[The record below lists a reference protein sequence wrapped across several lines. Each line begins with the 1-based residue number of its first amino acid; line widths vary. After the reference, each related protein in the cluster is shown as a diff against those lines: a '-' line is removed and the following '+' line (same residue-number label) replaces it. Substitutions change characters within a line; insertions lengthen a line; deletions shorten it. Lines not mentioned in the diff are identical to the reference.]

1 MSGNIAQLSFLS
13 KLNDLPSK
21 LEYIKGIPGLEDF
34 GVVFFSKKTLLK
46 YIGGSDYFV
55 TYPIQA
61 EIGLE
66 ELIYVSINQFN
77 KLKLNKKFKS
87 KSTHKVILKNLY
99 LDQEAVGY
107 AYLKIERDPG
117 HDYNHKVDS
126 IHYLASHFDAF
137 IKSRNQTLKAK
148 NNRRVLSNKMLEIE
162 SLIDLTDIIFN
173 QQENTEELFENILFT
188 FISTLNASSGMIVI
202 KDEKSSFFSIVSI
215 FNIENRV
222 ASKKI
227 IRANKGILKKL
238 NSEKVSLLEEEIKK
252 FELLNFAEKNAL
264 IGPLTSENK
273 LKGAIIIGNKES
285 LSGITRFT
293 KEDLRL
299 FDSLTKK
306 VSLAYQNI
314 KLIDSLKTS
323 TKLVDN
329 IMSSI
334 TTGIIKIDQLGEV
347 EYVNQAAENVFGFA
361 SESALYNHYMAIF
374 MDNEKLISLIERIET
389 NPKVVYENNLRVIDL
404 NGDQHEIN
412 LTLSPVF
419 DESNDFSGL
428 VLAFEDLSNINK
440 VKSTFKKYVSENIV
454 DELLKTDESLE
465 LGGGKNKVCILFCD
479 IRGFTSMS
487 EKMIPEDVVSLLNH
501 YFQEMI
507 DVVFDNNGT
516 LDKIIG
522 DELMVLYGV
531 PIESKNDPQKAVDTA
546 KQMFLKLKEFNEVN
560 KSRGFPK
567 IKIGIGINYG
577 EVISGNIG
585 SDRQMNYTVI
595 GDNVNLAARLCSHA
609 KPSQIV
615 ISKSVFE
622 KLDDKSYFKKM
633 DAIELKGKSKKIE
646 NWILDMSN

>member
-1 MSGNIAQLSFLS
+1 MSGNIAQLSFLT
-13 KLNDLPSK
+13 KLNDLPGK
-21 LEYIKGIPGLEDF
+21 LEYIRGIPGLEDF
-34 GVVFFSKKTLLK
+34 GVVFFSKKTLLR
-46 YIGGSDYFV
+46 YIRGSDYFV
-55 TYPIQA
+55 THPIQTK
-61 EIGLE
+61 IGLE
-66 ELIYVSINQFN
+66 DLIYISINQFN
-77 KLKLNKKFKS
+77 KLGLNKNFKS
-87 KSTHKVILKNLY
+87 KPTHKVILKNLY
-99 LDQEAVGY
+99 LDQEPVGY
-107 AYLKIERDPG
+107 VYLKIEREPG
-117 HDYNHKVDS
+117 HNYNHKLDS
-126 IHYLASHFDAF
+126 IHHLASHFEAF
-137 IKSRNQTLKAK
+137 IKSKNQTLKAK
-148 NNRRVLSNKMLEIE
+148 NSRRVLSNKMLEFE

-173 QQENTEELFENILFT
+173 QQENTEEFFESILFT

-202 KDEKSSFFSIVSI
+202 KDDKSSFFSIVSI

-222 ASKKI
+222 TSKKI

-238 NSEKVSLLEEEIKK
+238 NSEKISLLEEEIKK
-252 FELLNFAEKNAL
+252 FELLSFADKNAL
-264 IGPLTSENK
+264 IGPLISENK

-285 LSGITRFT
+285 LTGITRFT

-347 EYVNQAAENVFGFA
+347 EYVNQAAENVFGIS
-361 SESALYNHYMAIF
+361 SESALHNHYMAIF
-374 MDNEKLISLIERIET
+374 MDNEKLISLIERIEMD
-389 NPKVVYENNLRVIDL
+389 PKVAYENNLRVIDL
-404 NGDQHEIN
+404 NGKQHEIN

-419 DESNDFSGL
+419 DESNEFSGL

-454 DELLKTDESLE
+454 DELLKTDKSLE

-479 IRGFTSMS
+479 IRGFTAMS

-507 DVVFDNNGT
+507 EVVFDNNGT

-531 PIESKNDPQKAVDTA
+531 PIESENDPQKAVDTA

-609 KPSQIV
+609 KSSQIV

-622 KLDDKSYFKKM
+622 KIDDKSDFKKM
-633 DAIELKGKSKKIE
+633 EAIELKGKSKKIE
-646 NWILDMSN
+646 NWILDTSN

>member
-1 MSGNIAQLSFLS
+1 MSGNIARLSFLT
-13 KLNDLPSK
+13 KLNDLPGK
-21 LEYIKGIPGLEDF
+21 LEYIRGIPGLEDF
-34 GVVFFSKKTLLK
+34 GIVFFSKKTLLK
-46 YIGGSDYFV
+46 YIKGSDYFV
-55 TYPIQA
+55 THPIQTK
-61 EIGLE
+61 IGLE
-66 ELIYVSINQFN
+66 DLIYISINQFN
-77 KLKLNKKFKS
+77 KLGLNKNFKS
-87 KSTHKVILKNLY
+87 NSTHKVILKNLY
-99 LDQEAVGY
+99 LDQEPVGY
-107 AYLKIERDPG
+107 VYLKIEREPG
-117 HDYNHKVDS
+117 HNYNHKLDS
-126 IHYLASHFDAF
+126 IHHLASHFEAF
-137 IKSRNQTLKAK
+137 IKSKNQTLKAK
-148 NNRRVLSNKMLEIE
+148 NSRRVLSNKMLEFE

-173 QQENTEELFENILFT
+173 QQENTEEFFESILFT

-202 KDEKSSFFSIVSI
+202 KDDKSSFFSIVSI

-222 ASKKI
+222 TSKKI

-238 NSEKVSLLEEEIKK
+238 NSEKISLLEEEIKK
-252 FELLNFAEKNAL
+252 FELLSFADKNAL
-264 IGPLTSENK
+264 IGPLISENK

-347 EYVNQAAENVFGFA
+347 EYVNQAAENVFGIS
-361 SESALYNHYMAIF
+361 SESALHNHYMAIF
-374 MDNEKLISLIERIET
+374 MDNEKLISLIERIEMD
-389 NPKVVYENNLRVIDL
+389 PKVAYENNLRVIDL
-404 NGDQHEIN
+404 NGKQHEIN

-419 DESNDFSGL
+419 DESNEFSGL

-454 DELLKTDESLE
+454 DELLKTDKSLE

-479 IRGFTSMS
+479 IRGFTAMS

-531 PIESKNDPQKAVDTA
+531 PIESENDPQKAVDTA

-609 KPSQIV
+609 KSSQIV

-622 KLDDKSYFKKM
+622 KIDDKSDFKKM
-633 DAIELKGKSKKIE
+633 EAIELKGKSKKIE
-646 NWILDMSN
+646 NWILDTSD

>member
-1 MSGNIAQLSFLS
+1 MSGNIAQLSFLT
-13 KLNDLPSK
+13 KLNDLPGK
-21 LEYIKGIPGLEDF
+21 LEYIRGIPGLEDF

-46 YIGGSDYFV
+46 YIRGSDYFI
-55 TYPIQA
+55 THPIQTK
-61 EIGLE
+61 IGLE
-66 ELIYVSINQFN
+66 DLIYISINQFN
-77 KLKLNKKFKS
+77 KLGLNKNFKS
-87 KSTHKVILKNLY
+87 KPTHKVILKNLY
-99 LDQEAVGY
+99 LDQEPVGY
-107 AYLKIERDPG
+107 VYLKIEREPG
-117 HDYNHKVDS
+117 HNYNHKLDS
-126 IHYLASHFDAF
+126 IHHLASHFEAF
-137 IKSRNQTLKAK
+137 IKSKNQTLKAK
-148 NNRRVLSNKMLEIE
+148 NSRRVLSNKMLEFE

-173 QQENTEELFENILFT
+173 QQENTEEFFESILFT

-202 KDEKSSFFSIVSI
+202 KDDKSSFFSIVSI

-222 ASKKI
+222 TSKKI

-238 NSEKVSLLEEEIKK
+238 NSEKISLLEEEIKK
-252 FELLNFAEKNAL
+252 FELLSFADKNAL
-264 IGPLTSENK
+264 IGPLISENK

-347 EYVNQAAENVFGFA
+347 EYVNQAAENVFGIS
-361 SESALYNHYMAIF
+361 SESALHNHYMAIF
-374 MDNEKLISLIERIET
+374 MDNEKLISLIERIEMD
-389 NPKVVYENNLRVIDL
+389 PKVAYENNLRVIDL
-404 NGDQHEIN
+404 NGKQHEIN

-419 DESNDFSGL
+419 DESNEFSGL

-454 DELLKTDESLE
+454 DELLKTDKSLE

-479 IRGFTSMS
+479 IRGFTAMS

-531 PIESKNDPQKAVDTA
+531 PIESENDPQKAVDTA

-609 KPSQIV
+609 KSSQIV

-622 KLDDKSYFKKM
+622 KIDDKSDFKKM
-633 DAIELKGKSKKIE
+633 EAIELKGKSKKIE
-646 NWILDMSN
+646 NWILDTSD

>member
-1 MSGNIAQLSFLS
+1 MYGNIAQLNLLT
-13 KLNDLPSK
+13 KLNDIPSK
-21 LEYIKGIPGLEDF
+21 LEYINGFNWLEDF
-34 GVVFFSKKTLLK
+34 GVVFFSRKTLIK
-46 YIGGSDYFV
+46 SIGGLEYFAQ
-55 TYPIQA
+55 YPIQT

-66 ELIYVSINQFN
+66 ELIYISIKQFN
-77 KLKLNKKFKS
+77 KLGLNKKFKS
-87 KSTHKVILKNLY
+87 NSTHKVILKNLY
-99 LDQEAVGY
+99 LNQESIGY
-107 AYLKIERDPG
+107 VYLKIEREPG
-117 HDYNHKVDS
+117 NDYEHKVDL
-126 IHYLASHFDAF
+126 IYHLASHFEAF
-137 IKSRNQTLKAK
+137 INSKNQTIKA
-148 NNRRVLSNKMLEIE
+148 NNNKKILSNKMLEIE

-173 QQENTEELFENILFT
+173 QQENTEGFFENILFT
-188 FISTLNASSGMIVI
+188 FISTLNASSGMILI
-202 KDEKSSFFSIVSI
+202 KDEKSSFFNLVSI
-215 FNIENRV
+215 FNIEERFS
-222 ASKKI
+222 SKKI

-238 NSEKVSLLEEEIKK
+238 NNEKISILEEEINQ
-252 FELLNFAEKNAL
+252 FELLSFVEKNAL

-273 LKGAIIIGNKES
+273 LRGAIIIGNKES

-347 EYVNQAAENVFGFA
+347 EYVNQAAENVFGF
-361 SESALYNHYMAIF
+361 SQKSVLHNHYMAIF
-374 MDNEKLISLIERIET
+374 MDNEKLISLIERIEMD
-389 NPKVVYENNLRVIDL
+389 PKVVYENNLRVINL
-404 NGDQHEIN
+404 KEEEHEIN

-419 DESNDFSGL
+419 DDSNEFSGL

-454 DELLKTDESLE
+454 DELLKTDESLK

-479 IRGFTSMS
+479 IRGFTAMS

-531 PIESKNDPQKAVDTA
+531 PIESENDAQKAVDTA
-546 KQMFLKLKEFNEVN
+546 QQMFIKLKEFNEDN
-560 KSRGFPK
+560 KSMGLPK

-615 ISKSVFE
+615 ISRSVYE
-622 KLDDKSYFKKM
+622 KLDDKSDFKKM

-646 NWILDMSN
+646 NWIMDMSN

>member
-1 MSGNIAQLSFLS
+1 MSGNIAQLSFLT
-13 KLNDLPSK
+13 KLNDLPGK
-21 LEYIKGIPGLEDF
+21 LEYIRGIPGLEDF

-46 YIGGSDYFV
+46 YIRGSDYFV
-55 TYPIQA
+55 THPIQTK
-61 EIGLE
+61 IGLE
-66 ELIYVSINQFN
+66 DLIYISINQFN
-77 KLKLNKKFKS
+77 KLGLNKNFKS
-87 KSTHKVILKNLY
+87 KPTHKVILKNLY
-99 LDQEAVGY
+99 LDQEPVGY
-107 AYLKIERDPG
+107 VYLKIEREPG
-117 HDYNHKVDS
+117 HNYNHKLDS
-126 IHYLASHFDAF
+126 IHHLASHFEAF
-137 IKSRNQTLKAK
+137 IKSKNQTLKAK
-148 NNRRVLSNKMLEIE
+148 NSRRVLSNKMLEFE

-173 QQENTEELFENILFT
+173 QQENTEEFFESILFT

-202 KDEKSSFFSIVSI
+202 KDDKSSFFSIVSI

-222 ASKKI
+222 TSKKI

-238 NSEKVSLLEEEIKK
+238 NSEKISLLEEEIKK
-252 FELLNFAEKNAL
+252 FELLSFADKNAL
-264 IGPLTSENK
+264 IGPLISENK

-347 EYVNQAAENVFGFA
+347 EYVNQAAENVFGIS
-361 SESALYNHYMAIF
+361 SESALHNHYMAIF
-374 MDNEKLISLIERIET
+374 MDNEKLISLIERIEMV
-389 NPKVVYENNLRVIDL
+389 PKVAYENNLRVIDL
-404 NGDQHEIN
+404 NGKQHEIN

-419 DESNDFSGL
+419 DESNEFSGL

-454 DELLKTDESLE
+454 DELLKTDKSLE

-479 IRGFTSMS
+479 IRGFTAMS

-531 PIESKNDPQKAVDTA
+531 PIESENDPQKAVDTA

-609 KPSQIV
+609 KSSQIV

-622 KLDDKSYFKKM
+622 KIDDKSDFKKM
-633 DAIELKGKSKKIE
+633 EAIELKGKSKKIE
-646 NWILDMSN
+646 NWILDTSD

>member
-1 MSGNIAQLSFLS
+1 MSGNIAQLSFLTN
-13 KLNDLPSK
+13 LNDLPGK
-21 LEYIKGIPGLEDF
+21 LEYIRGIPGLEDF
-34 GVVFFSKKTLLK
+34 GVVFFSKKTLIK

-61 EIGLE
+61 KIGLE
-66 ELIYVSINQFN
+66 DLIHISINQFN
-77 KLKLNKKFKS
+77 RLGLNKNFKS
-87 KSTHKVILKNLY
+87 KPTHKVILKNLY
-99 LDQEAVGY
+99 LDQEPVGY
-107 AYLKIERDPG
+107 VYLKIEREPG
-117 HDYNHKVDS
+117 HNYNHKLDS
-126 IHYLASHFDAF
+126 IHHLASHFEAF
-137 IKSRNQTLKAK
+137 IKSKNQTLKAK
-148 NNRRVLSNKMLEIE
+148 NSRRVLSNKMLEFE

-173 QQENTEELFENILFT
+173 QQENTEEFFESILFT

-202 KDEKSSFFSIVSI
+202 KDDKSSFFSIVSI

-222 ASKKI
+222 TSKKI

-238 NSEKVSLLEEEIKK
+238 NSEKISLLEEEIKK
-252 FELLNFAEKNAL
+252 FELLSFADKNAL
-264 IGPLTSENK
+264 IGPLISENK

-347 EYVNQAAENVFGFA
+347 EYVNQAAENVFGIS
-361 SESALYNHYMAIF
+361 SESALHNHYMAIF
-374 MDNEKLISLIERIET
+374 MDNEKLISLIERIEMV
-389 NPKVVYENNLRVIDL
+389 PKVAYENNLRVIDL
-404 NGDQHEIN
+404 NGKQHEIN

-419 DESNDFSGL
+419 DESNEFSGL

-454 DELLKTDESLE
+454 DELLKTDKSLE

-479 IRGFTSMS
+479 IRGFTAMS

-531 PIESKNDPQKAVDTA
+531 PIESENDPQKAVDTA

-609 KPSQIV
+609 KSSQIV

-622 KLDDKSYFKKM
+622 KIDDKSDFKKM
-633 DAIELKGKSKKIE
+633 EAIELKGKSKKIE
-646 NWILDMSN
+646 NWILDTSD

>member
-1 MSGNIAQLSFLS
+1 MSGNIAQLSFLT
-13 KLNDLPSK
+13 KLNDLPGK
-21 LEYIKGIPGLEDF
+21 LEYIRGINGLKDF
-34 GVVFFSKKTLLK
+34 GVVFFAKKTLLK

-55 TYPIQA
+55 THPIQA

-66 ELIYVSINQFN
+66 DLIYISINQFN
-77 KLKLNKKFKS
+77 KLGLNKNFKS
-87 KSTHKVILKNLY
+87 NSTHKVILKYLY
-99 LDQEAVGY
+99 LDQEPVGY
-107 AYLKIERDPG
+107 VYLKIEREPG

-126 IHYLASHFDAF
+126 IHHLASHFEAF
-137 IKSRNQTLKAK
+137 IKSGNQTLKAK
-148 NNRRVLSNKMLEIE
+148 NNRRALSNKMLEIE

-173 QQENTEELFENILFT
+173 QQENTEEFFESILFT

-202 KDEKSSFFSIVSI
+202 KDDKSSFFNILSI

-222 ASKKI
+222 TSKKI

-238 NSEKVSLLEEEIKK
+238 NSEKISLLEEEIKK
-252 FELLNFAEKNAL
+252 FELLSFAEKNAL
-264 IGPLTSENK
+264 IGPLISENK
-273 LKGAIIIGNKES
+273 LRGAIIIGNKES

-347 EYVNQAAENVFGFA
+347 EYVNQAAKNVFGF
-361 SESALYNHYMAIF
+361 SQESVLHNHYMAIF
-374 MDNEKLISLIERIET
+374 MDNEKLISLIERIEMD
-389 NPKVVYENNLRVIDL
+389 PKVAYENNLRVIDL
-404 NGDQHEIN
+404 NGKQHEIN

-419 DESNDFSGL
+419 DESNEFSGL

-454 DELLKTDESLE
+454 DELLKTDESLK

-479 IRGFTSMS
+479 IRGFTAMS
-487 EKMIPEDVVSLLNH
+487 EKMIPEDVVSLLNQ

-507 DVVFDNNGT
+507 DVVFQNNGT

-531 PIESKNDPQKAVDTA
+531 PIESENDPQKAVDTA
-546 KQMFLKLKEFNEVN
+546 QQMYLKLREFNKVN
-560 KSRGFPK
+560 ISKGFPK

-615 ISKSVFE
+615 ISRSVYE
-622 KLDDKSYFKKM
+622 KLDDKSDFKKM

-646 NWILDMSN
+646 NWIMDMSN

>member
-1 MSGNIAQLSFLS
+1 M
-13 KLNDLPSK
+13 
-21 LEYIKGIPGLEDF
+21 EDF

-46 YIGGSDYFV
+46 YIRGSDYFV
-55 TYPIQA
+55 THPIQTK
-61 EIGLE
+61 IGLE
-66 ELIYVSINQFN
+66 DLIYISINQFN
-77 KLKLNKKFKS
+77 KLGLNKNFKS
-87 KSTHKVILKNLY
+87 KPTHKVILKNLY
-99 LDQEAVGY
+99 LDQEPVGY
-107 AYLKIERDPG
+107 VYLKIEREPG
-117 HDYNHKVDS
+117 HNYNHKLDS
-126 IHYLASHFDAF
+126 IHHLASHFEAF
-137 IKSRNQTLKAK
+137 IKSKNQTLKAK
-148 NNRRVLSNKMLEIE
+148 NSRRVLSNKMLEFE

-173 QQENTEELFENILFT
+173 QQENTEEFFESILFT

-202 KDEKSSFFSIVSI
+202 KDDKSSFFSIVSI

-222 ASKKI
+222 TSKKI

-238 NSEKVSLLEEEIKK
+238 NSEIISLLEEEIKK
-252 FELLNFAEKNAL
+252 FELLSFADKNAL
-264 IGPLTSENK
+264 IGPLISENK

-347 EYVNQAAENVFGFA
+347 EYVNQAAENVFGIS
-361 SESALYNHYMAIF
+361 SESALHNHYMAIF
-374 MDNEKLISLIERIET
+374 MDNEKLISLIERIEMD
-389 NPKVVYENNLRVIDL
+389 PKVAYENNLRVIDL
-404 NGDQHEIN
+404 NGKQHEIN

-419 DESNDFSGL
+419 DESNEFSGL

-454 DELLKTDESLE
+454 DELLKTDKSLE

-479 IRGFTSMS
+479 IRGFTAMS

-531 PIESKNDPQKAVDTA
+531 PIESENDPQKAVDTA

-609 KPSQIV
+609 KSSQIV

-622 KLDDKSYFKKM
+622 KIDDKSDFKKM
-633 DAIELKGKSKKIE
+633 EAIELKGKSKKIE
-646 NWILDMSN
+646 NWILDTSD

>member
-1 MSGNIAQLSFLS
+1 MSGNIAQLSFLTN
-13 KLNDLPSK
+13 LNDLPGK
-21 LEYIKGIPGLEDF
+21 LEYIRGIPGLEDF
-34 GVVFFSKKTLLK
+34 GVVFFSKKTFIK

-61 EIGLE
+61 KIGLE
-66 ELIYVSINQFN
+66 DLIHISINQFN
-77 KLKLNKKFKS
+77 RLGLNKNFKS

-99 LDQEAVGY
+99 LGQEIVGY
-107 AYLKIERDPG
+107 VYLKIEREPA
-117 HDYNHKVDS
+117 HNYNHKVDS
-126 IHYLASHFDAF
+126 IHHLASHFEAF
-137 IKSRNQTLKAK
+137 IKSKNQTLKAK
-148 NNRRVLSNKMLEIE
+148 NSRRVLSNKMLEFE

-173 QQENTEELFENILFT
+173 QQENTEEFFESILFT

-202 KDEKSSFFSIVSI
+202 KDDKSSFFNILSI

-222 ASKKI
+222 TSKKI

-238 NSEKVSLLEEEIKK
+238 NSEKISLLS
-252 FELLNFAEKNAL
+252 FAEKNAL
-264 IGPLTSENK
+264 IGPLISENK

-347 EYVNQAAENVFGFA
+347 EYVNQAAENVFGIS
-361 SESALYNHYMAIF
+361 SESALHNHYMAIF
-374 MDNEKLISLIERIET
+374 MDNEKLISLIERIEMD
-389 NPKVVYENNLRVIDL
+389 PKVAYENNLRVIDL
-404 NGDQHEIN
+404 NGKQHEIN

-419 DESNDFSGL
+419 DESNEFSGL

-454 DELLKTDESLE
+454 DELLKTDKSLE

-479 IRGFTSMS
+479 IRGFTAMS

-531 PIESKNDPQKAVDTA
+531 PIESENDPQKAVDTA

-609 KPSQIV
+609 KSSQIV

-622 KLDDKSYFKKM
+622 KIDDKSDFKKM
-633 DAIELKGKSKKIE
+633 EAIELKGKSKKIE
-646 NWILDMSN
+646 NWILDTSN

>member
-1 MSGNIAQLSFLS
+1 MSGNIAQLSFLTN
-13 KLNDLPSK
+13 LNDLPGK
-21 LEYIKGIPGLEDF
+21 LEYIRGIPGLEDF
-34 GVVFFSKKTLLK
+34 GVVFFSKKTLIK

-61 EIGLE
+61 KIGLE
-66 ELIYVSINQFN
+66 DLIHISINQFN
-77 KLKLNKKFKS
+77 RLGLNKNFKS

-99 LDQEAVGY
+99 LGQEIVGY
-107 AYLKIERDPG
+107 VYLKIEREPG
-117 HDYNHKVDS
+117 HNYNHKVDS
-126 IHYLASHFDAF
+126 IHHLASHFEAF
-137 IKSRNQTLKAK
+137 IKSKNQTLKAK
-148 NNRRVLSNKMLEIE
+148 NSRRVLSNKMLEFE

-173 QQENTEELFENILFT
+173 QQENTEEFFESILFT

-202 KDEKSSFFSIVSI
+202 KDDKSSFFNILSI

-222 ASKKI
+222 TSKKI

-252 FELLNFAEKNAL
+252 FELLSFAEKNAL
-264 IGPLTSENK
+264 IGPLISENK

-347 EYVNQAAENVFGFA
+347 EYVNQAAENVFGIS
-361 SESALYNHYMAIF
+361 SESALHNHYMAIF
-374 MDNEKLISLIERIET
+374 MDNEKLISLIERIEMD
-389 NPKVVYENNLRVIDL
+389 PKVAYENNLRVIDL
-404 NGDQHEIN
+404 NGKQHEIN

-419 DESNDFSGL
+419 DESNEFSGL
-428 VLAFEDLSNINK
+428 VLAFEDLSSINK

-454 DELLKTDESLE
+454 DELLKTDKSLE

-479 IRGFTSMS
+479 IRGFTAIS

-531 PIESKNDPQKAVDTA
+531 PIESENDPQKAVDTA

-609 KPSQIV
+609 KSSQIV

-622 KLDDKSYFKKM
+622 KIDDKSDFKKM
-633 DAIELKGKSKKIE
+633 EAIELKGKSKKIE
-646 NWILDMSN
+646 NWILDTSD

>member
-1 MSGNIAQLSFLS
+1 MSGNIAQLSFLTN
-13 KLNDLPSK
+13 LNDLPGK
-21 LEYIKGIPGLEDF
+21 LEYIRGIPGLEDF
-34 GVVFFSKKTLLK
+34 GVVFFSKKTLIK

-61 EIGLE
+61 KIGLE
-66 ELIYVSINQFN
+66 DLIHISINQFN
-77 KLKLNKKFKS
+77 RLGLNKNFKS

-99 LDQEAVGY
+99 LDQEPVGY
-107 AYLKIERDPG
+107 VYLKIEREPG
-117 HDYNHKVDS
+117 HNYNHKLDS
-126 IHYLASHFDAF
+126 IHHLASHFEAF
-137 IKSRNQTLKAK
+137 IKSKNQTLKAK
-148 NNRRVLSNKMLEIE
+148 NSRRVLSNKMLEFE

-173 QQENTEELFENILFT
+173 QQENTEEFFESILFT

-202 KDEKSSFFSIVSI
+202 KDDKSSFFSIVSI

-222 ASKKI
+222 TSKKI

-238 NSEKVSLLEEEIKK
+238 NSEKISLLEEEIKK
-252 FELLNFAEKNAL
+252 FELLSFADKNAL
-264 IGPLTSENK
+264 IGPLISENK

-347 EYVNQAAENVFGFA
+347 EYVNQAAENVFGIS
-361 SESALYNHYMAIF
+361 SESALHNHYMAIF
-374 MDNEKLISLIERIET
+374 MDNEKLISLIERIEMV
-389 NPKVVYENNLRVIDL
+389 PKVAYENNLRVIDL
-404 NGDQHEIN
+404 NGKQHEIN

-419 DESNDFSGL
+419 DESNEFSGL

-454 DELLKTDESLE
+454 DELLKTDKSLE

-479 IRGFTSMS
+479 IRGFTAMS

-531 PIESKNDPQKAVDTA
+531 PIESENDPQKAVDTA

-609 KPSQIV
+609 KSSQIV

-622 KLDDKSYFKKM
+622 KIDDKSDFKKM
-633 DAIELKGKSKKIE
+633 EAIELKGKSKKIE
-646 NWILDMSN
+646 NWILDTSD

>member
-1 MSGNIAQLSFLS
+1 MSGNIAQLSFLT
-13 KLNDLPSK
+13 KLNDLPGK
-21 LEYIKGIPGLEDF
+21 LEYIRGIPGLEDF

-46 YIGGSDYFV
+46 YIRGSDYFV
-55 TYPIQA
+55 THPIQTK
-61 EIGLE
+61 IGLE
-66 ELIYVSINQFN
+66 DLIYISINQFN
-77 KLKLNKKFKS
+77 KLGLNKNFKS
-87 KSTHKVILKNLY
+87 KPTHKVILKNLY
-99 LDQEAVGY
+99 LDQEPVGY
-107 AYLKIERDPG
+107 VYLKIEREPG
-117 HDYNHKVDS
+117 HNYNHKLDS
-126 IHYLASHFDAF
+126 IHHLASHFEAF
-137 IKSRNQTLKAK
+137 IKSKNQTLKAK
-148 NNRRVLSNKMLEIE
+148 NSRRVLSNKMLEFE

-173 QQENTEELFENILFT
+173 QQENTEEFFESILFT

-202 KDEKSSFFSIVSI
+202 KDDKSSFFSIVSI

-222 ASKKI
+222 TSKKI

-238 NSEKVSLLEEEIKK
+238 NSEKISLLEEEIKK
-252 FELLNFAEKNAL
+252 FELLSFTEKNAL
-264 IGPLTSENK
+264 IGPLISENK
-273 LKGAIIIGNKES
+273 LKGAVIIGNKES

-347 EYVNQAAENVFGFA
+347 EYVNQAAENVFGIS
-361 SESALYNHYMAIF
+361 SESALHNHYMAIF
-374 MDNEKLISLIERIET
+374 MDNEKLISLIERIEMD
-389 NPKVVYENNLRVIDL
+389 PKVAYENNLRVIDL
-404 NGDQHEIN
+404 NGKQHEIN

-419 DESNDFSGL
+419 DESNEFSGL

-454 DELLKTDESLE
+454 DELLKTDKSLE

-479 IRGFTSMS
+479 IRGFTAMS

-531 PIESKNDPQKAVDTA
+531 PIESENDPQKAVDTA

-609 KPSQIV
+609 KSSQIV

-622 KLDDKSYFKKM
+622 KIDDKSDFKKM
-633 DAIELKGKSKKIE
+633 EAIELKGKSKKIE
-646 NWILDMSN
+646 NWILDTSD

>member
-1 MSGNIAQLSFLS
+1 MSGNIAQLSFLTN
-13 KLNDLPSK
+13 LNDLPGK
-21 LEYIKGIPGLEDF
+21 LEYIRGIPGLEDF
-34 GVVFFSKKTLLK
+34 GVVFFSKKTLIK

-61 EIGLE
+61 KIGLE
-66 ELIYVSINQFN
+66 DLIHISINQFN
-77 KLKLNKKFKS
+77 RLGLNKNFKS

-99 LDQEAVGY
+99 LGQEIVGY
-107 AYLKIERDPG
+107 VYLKIEREPA
-117 HDYNHKVDS
+117 HNYNHKVDS
-126 IHYLASHFDAF
+126 IHHLASHFEAF
-137 IKSRNQTLKAK
+137 IKSKNQTLKAK
-148 NNRRVLSNKMLEIE
+148 NSRRVLSNKMLEFE

-173 QQENTEELFENILFT
+173 QQENTEEFFESILFT

-202 KDEKSSFFSIVSI
+202 KDDKSSFFNILSI

-222 ASKKI
+222 TSKKI

-238 NSEKVSLLEEEIKK
+238 NSEKISLLEEEIKK
-252 FELLNFAEKNAL
+252 FELLSFAEKNAL
-264 IGPLTSENK
+264 IGPLISENK

-347 EYVNQAAENVFGFA
+347 EYVNQAAENVFGIS
-361 SESALYNHYMAIF
+361 SESALHNHYMAIF
-374 MDNEKLISLIERIET
+374 MDNEKLISLIERIEMD
-389 NPKVVYENNLRVIDL
+389 PKVAYENNLRVIDL
-404 NGDQHEIN
+404 NGKQHEIN

-419 DESNDFSGL
+419 DESNEFSGL

-454 DELLKTDESLE
+454 DELLKTDKSLE

-479 IRGFTSMS
+479 IRGFTAMS

-531 PIESKNDPQKAVDTA
+531 PIESENDPQKAVDTA

-609 KPSQIV
+609 KSSQIV

-622 KLDDKSYFKKM
+622 KIDDKSDFKKM
-633 DAIELKGKSKKIE
+633 EAIELKGKSKKIE
-646 NWILDMSN
+646 NWILDTSN

>member
-1 MSGNIAQLSFLS
+1 MSGNIAQLSFLTN
-13 KLNDLPSK
+13 LNDLPGK
-21 LEYIKGIPGLEDF
+21 LEYIRGIPGLEDF
-34 GVVFFSKKTLLK
+34 GIVFFSKKTLIK

-61 EIGLE
+61 KIGLE
-66 ELIYVSINQFN
+66 DLIHISINQFN
-77 KLKLNKKFKS
+77 RLGLNKNFKS

-99 LDQEAVGY
+99 LGQEIVGY
-107 AYLKIERDPG
+107 VYLKIEREPG
-117 HDYNHKVDS
+117 HNYNHKVDS
-126 IHYLASHFDAF
+126 IHHLASHFEAF
-137 IKSRNQTLKAK
+137 IKSKNQTLKAK
-148 NNRRVLSNKMLEIE
+148 NSRRVLSNKMLEFE

-173 QQENTEELFENILFT
+173 QQENTEEFFESILFT

-202 KDEKSSFFSIVSI
+202 KDDKSSFFSIVSI

-222 ASKKI
+222 TSKKI

-252 FELLNFAEKNAL
+252 FELLSFADKNAL
-264 IGPLTSENK
+264 IGPLISENK

-285 LSGITRFT
+285 LTGITRFT

-347 EYVNQAAENVFGFA
+347 EYVNQAAENVFGIS
-361 SESALYNHYMAIF
+361 SESALHNHYMAIF
-374 MDNEKLISLIERIET
+374 MDNEKLISLIERIEMD
-389 NPKVVYENNLRVIDL
+389 PKVAYENNLRVIDL
-404 NGDQHEIN
+404 NGKEHEIN

-419 DESNDFSGL
+419 DESNEFSGL

-454 DELLKTDESLE
+454 DELLKTDKSLE

-479 IRGFTSMS
+479 IRGFTAMS

-531 PIESKNDPQKAVDTA
+531 PIESENDPQKAVDTA

-609 KPSQIV
+609 KSSQIV

-622 KLDDKSYFKKM
+622 KIDDKSDFKKM
-633 DAIELKGKSKKIE
+633 EAIELKGKSKKIE
-646 NWILDMSN
+646 NWILDTSN

>member
-1 MSGNIAQLSFLS
+1 MSGNIAQLSFLTN
-13 KLNDLPSK
+13 LNDLPGK
-21 LEYIKGIPGLEDF
+21 LEYIRGIPGLEDF
-34 GVVFFSKKTLLK
+34 GVVFFSKKTLIK

-61 EIGLE
+61 KIGLE
-66 ELIYVSINQFN
+66 DLIHISINQFN
-77 KLKLNKKFKS
+77 RLGLNKNFKS

-99 LDQEAVGY
+99 LGQEIVGY
-107 AYLKIERDPG
+107 VYLKIEREPG
-117 HDYNHKVDS
+117 HNYNHKVDS
-126 IHYLASHFDAF
+126 IHHLASHFEAF
-137 IKSRNQTLKAK
+137 IKSKNQTLKAK
-148 NNRRVLSNKMLEIE
+148 NSRRVLSNKMLEFE

-173 QQENTEELFENILFT
+173 QQENTEEFFESILFT

-202 KDEKSSFFSIVSI
+202 KDDKSSFFNILSI

-222 ASKKI
+222 TSKKI

-238 NSEKVSLLEEEIKK
+238 NSEKISLLEEEIKK
-252 FELLNFAEKNAL
+252 FELLSFAEKNAL
-264 IGPLTSENK
+264 IGPLISENK

-347 EYVNQAAENVFGFA
+347 EYVNQAAENVFGIS
-361 SESALYNHYMAIF
+361 SESALHNHYMAIF
-374 MDNEKLISLIERIET
+374 MDNEKLISLIERIEMD
-389 NPKVVYENNLRVIDL
+389 PKVAYENNLRVIDL
-404 NGDQHEIN
+404 NGKQHEIN

-419 DESNDFSGL
+419 DESNEFSGL
-428 VLAFEDLSNINK
+428 VLAFEDLSSINK

-454 DELLKTDESLE
+454 DELLKTDKSLE

-479 IRGFTSMS
+479 IRGFTAIS

-531 PIESKNDPQKAVDTA
+531 PIESENDPQKAVDTA

-609 KPSQIV
+609 KSSQIV

-622 KLDDKSYFKKM
+622 KIDDKSDFKKM
-633 DAIELKGKSKKIE
+633 EAIELKGKSKKIE
-646 NWILDMSN
+646 NWILDTSD